1 LAVFRKMAELPESR
15 STEQTRRLGLLCQH
29 FYPEMKS
36 TGPLMTELVT
46 SLAERSWRLRVYCAR
61 PTGPISE
68 AGARDWPGHPGVEIV
83 RVPALGRHEGNLLAR
98 LLFALTYVS
107 ATAVK
112 VMRDRRELAGLIVTT
127 NPPFVGLVGLLMKRF
142 AGFSYV
148 QIVHDLFPDS
158 MVEMGLIS
166 ARSPATAI
174 WRKITSAGFRGSA
187 LVIAIGRD
195 MTEIIQSILG
205 SQATKVVTIANWS
218 DESKVW
224 PVPRAENQFI
234 RAYGLAEKLVV
245 QYSGNLGRN
254 HNIEC
259 LIDAAKL
266 LSDDPRVVFQFI
278 GGGAKRALIEQKAR
292 AAGLAN
298 VQFLPLQ
305 PVANLAAVLS
315 AAHLGVVALG
325 RPFTGLSVPS
335 KAYGIMASGVPM
347 LALVDERSEI
357 GRTVIENRCGLVVPD
372 ADGAK
377 VASIVRDLARQP
389 RRYAELG
396 ANGRRAFL
404 SHYTLSKAVDCYA
417 AALDQAFRK
426 GAEDCDGAPDGRS
439 AVALSARR
447 LAGGRALGAV
457 RRFFNDSQPATK

>member
-1 LAVFRKMAELPESR
+1 MQA
-15 STEQTRRLGLLCQH
+15 RRLGLLCQH

-46 SLAERSWRLRVYCAR
+46 SLAERGWRLRVYCSR
-61 PTGPISE
+61 PTGPISAE
-68 AGARDWPGHPGVEIV
+68 AGACDRPGHPEVEIV

-98 LLFALTYVS
+98 LLFALTYLS
-107 ATAVK
+107 AAAVK

-142 AGFSYV
+142 AGLSYV

-158 MVEMGLIS
+158 MVGMGLIS
-166 ARSPATAI
+166 AQSPLTAI
-174 WRKITSAGFRGSA
+174 WRKITSASFRGSA

-195 MTEIIQSILG
+195 MAEIIQSILG
-205 SQATKVVTIANWS
+205 SHTTQVVTIANWS

-224 PVPRAENQFI
+224 PVPRAQNQFI
-234 RAYGLAEKLVV
+234 RACGLADKLVV

-278 GGGAKRALIEQKAR
+278 GGGAKRALMEQKAR
-292 AAGLAN
+292 AAGLVN

-325 RPFTGLSVPS
+325 QPFTGLSVPS
-335 KAYGIMASGVPM
+335 KAYGIMASGAPI

-357 GRTVIENRCGLVVPD
+357 GRTVIESHCGLVVPN
-372 ADGAK
+372 ADGPKIAC
-377 VASIVRDLARQP
+377 AIRDLARQP
-389 RRYAELG
+389 WRYAEMG
-396 ANGRRAFL
+396 ANGRQAFL
-404 SHYTLSKAVDCYA
+404 GHYTLPQAADRYA
-417 AALDQAFRK
+417 AALDQVFRK
-426 GAEDCDGAPDGRS
+426 GAEGRDSAADGRLT
-439 AVALSARR
+439 VASSARR
-447 LAGGRALGAV
+447 LAGGALGAAL
-457 RRFFNDSQPATK
+457 RFFNDSQPATK